1 MIFAEK
7 FSSDLE
13 CTEIWKKMCA
23 YISGAMPLFPHLPI
37 NPFLSVYKLTS
48 YLHCAFSP
56 LGSPSLCNSI
66 GALKKTPGSNTL
78 RTTALKNDTML
89 TCMVQEGVQFFLRLI
104 YLVFSFKL
112 TWFKKGKWGWWA
124 GSRVSCGYYILRTR
138 EGKEEKI
145 LQSKSW
151 LQLHSTFCPVTYSIS
166 VTPGWNM
173 GGVFLFSFFVLCVIS

>member
-1 MIFAEK
+1 
-7 FSSDLE
+7 
-13 CTEIWKKMCA
+13 MCA

-89 TCMVQEGVQFFLRLI
+89 TCMVQEGVQFF
-104 YLVFSFKL
+104 FK
-112 TWFKKGKWGWWA
+112 A
-124 GSRVSCGYYILRTR
+124 YISC
-138 EGKEEKI
+138 
-145 LQSKSW
+145 
-151 LQLHSTFCPVTYSIS
+151 
-166 VTPGWNM
+166 
-173 GGVFLFSFFVLCVIS
+173 LFF